1 MIYFLRQKSDTLEA
15 TEKFL
20 ADAAPYGKVK
30 RLRSD
35 NGGEFIS
42 QGFRTLLRKHA
53 IRHETSAPYSLHQNG
68 RNRCFNSRLEKT
80 PYEALTGQ
88 QNLSKMHVFGS
99 PCYVY
104 VQNPKKLEAR
114 SKKGIFVGY
123 DKNSPSYLVY
133 YPETRLVERAC
144 CVKFVDHFQT
154 EQTENDVGPLFPNE
168 ISSETIAKRS
178 EISEIPNIADE
189 KQDNEPLVI
198 DTEADTKQL
207 HDNTNIPKEQSLP
220 EIYPTR
226 TRNKPSFYGQ
236 DKTDDN
242 LSYTIDYC
250 YKLANIPADYQQA
263 IESPEANKWKETM
276 DAEMNALIDNDTFE
290 LVPCPKD
297 RQIVGAKWVYTIK
310 TDQNEKESYKA
321 RFVAKGY
328 SQIPD
333 IDYQETF
340 APTARMSTIRTLLQ
354 HAMQNDLIVHQM
366 DVKTAYLNAPIDR
379 EIYIEQPEGFR
390 KSGNS
395 GETLVCKLKR
405 SLYGLKQS
413 GRNWNNLLH
422 DYLTKNSPN
431 LLRTHVF
438 M

>member
-1 MIYFLRQKSDTLEA
+1 MVNSCV
-15 TEKFL
+15 
-20 ADAAPYGKVK
+20 AANCTNKAS
-30 RLRSD
+30 LS
-35 NGGEFIS
+35 NGI
-42 QGFRTLLRKHA
+42 
-53 IRHETSAPYSLHQNG
+53 SLHTIPYYNDEQPEAKRRRKIWVDFVKAKRVFEPSNASTLCSAHF
-68 RNRCFNSRLEKT
+68 RPEDYERRFSILPTQTKPNHLRLKRDDI
-80 PYEALTGQ
+80 GIC
-88 QNLSKMHVFGS
+88 VF
-99 PCYVY
+99 
-104 VQNPKKLEAR
+104 
-114 SKKGIFVGY
+114 
-123 DKNSPSYLVY
+123 PSIQAV
-133 YPETRLVERAC
+133 PT
-144 CVKFVDHFQT
+144 T
-154 EQTENDVGPLFPNE
+154 SPNE
-168 ISSETIAKRS
+168 DLQTPRS
-178 EISEIPNIADE
+178 RCMVSVVNRG
-189 KQDNEPLVI
+189 LLSL

-220 EIYPTR
+220 EGYPTR
-226 TRNKPSFYGQ
+226 TRNKPSFYRQ

-250 YKLANIPADYQQA
+250 YKLSNIPADYQQA
-263 IESPEANKWKETM
+263 IESPEANKWQEAM
-276 DAEMNALIDNDTFE
+276 DAEMNALIDNDTLE

-310 TDQNEKESYKA
+310 TGQNEKESYKA

-379 EIYIEQPEGFR
+379 EIYIEQPEGYR

-413 GRNWNNLLH
+413 GRNWNNLL
-422 DYLTKNSPN
+422 TA
-431 LLRTHVF
+431 
-438 M
+438 